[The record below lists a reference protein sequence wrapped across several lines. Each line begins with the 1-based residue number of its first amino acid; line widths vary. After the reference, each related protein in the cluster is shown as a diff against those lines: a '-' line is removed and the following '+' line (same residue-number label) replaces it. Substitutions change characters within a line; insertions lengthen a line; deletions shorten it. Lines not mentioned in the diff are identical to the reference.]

1 MKDVRI
7 IKAAR
12 SFFFYLRLF
21 FFSVPRRLFIS
32 LKILL
37 LFFLS
42 SMSDRYRHSLQLK
55 PHSNRHLKS
64 LTCSNYSLYIGFLS
78 FDSFNDRELMVIIY
92 RPSSGISL
100 IFLSPFA
107 VWHHSSSP
115 FDYTALDS
123 PESLNLTKRVST
135 SWRSNVKR
143 YSVSLLASV
152 KFFFFFFISFVLN
165 VETTRWWSR
174 APSSSAQAKNI

>member
-1 MKDVRI
+1 MLIFPRRHHMARIKCEGCACI
-7 IKAAR
+7 IKAAH
-12 SFFFYLRLF
+12 SFFFLF
-21 FFSVPRRLFIS
+21 TTFYFFSVCVSATTFHLF
-32 LKILL
+32 KKNFVT
-37 LFFLS
+37 FFFFVS

-107 VWHHSSSP
+107 V
-115 FDYTALDS
+115 
-123 PESLNLTKRVST
+123 
-135 SWRSNVKR
+135 
-143 YSVSLLASV
+143 
-152 KFFFFFFISFVLN
+152 
-165 VETTRWWSR
+165 
-174 APSSSAQAKNI
+174 

>member
-1 MKDVRI
+1 MARI
-7 IKAAR
+7 KCEGCAYNKSSAQLLLLFTT
-12 SFFFYLRLF
+12 FFFLGLCVRDDLLFSLKIFLLF
-21 FFSVPRRLFIS
+21 FF
-32 LKILL
+32 
-37 LFFLS
+37 S

-107 VWHHSSSP
+107 V
-115 FDYTALDS
+115 
-123 PESLNLTKRVST
+123 
-135 SWRSNVKR
+135 
-143 YSVSLLASV
+143 
-152 KFFFFFFISFVLN
+152 
-165 VETTRWWSR
+165 
-174 APSSSAQAKNI
+174 